1 MSLELIRNKIGE
13 GKSKLESLQTDVN
26 ANDFSEPIDLFQE
39 ALSECEKLNPP
50 NYPVQAEILTFLA
63 DSLGFE
69 GERRMDPDKLKS
81 AIWQGERLFRIYD
94 NKLTS
99 LEYYPKRTEI
109 RQKIV
114 KWKDLRLSLL

>member
-1 MSLELIRNKIGE
+1 MSLELINKKIE
-13 GKSKLESLQTDVN
+13 EAKAKFELLQTDESSL
-26 ANDFSEPIDLFQE
+26 DFSEPITLLQDAFNESQ
-39 ALSECEKLNPP
+39 KLKILD
-50 NYPVQAEILTFLA
+50 YPIQAEILTLLA
-63 DSLGFE
+63 DSFGLE
-69 GERRMDPDKLKS
+69 GERAQDPDKLKS